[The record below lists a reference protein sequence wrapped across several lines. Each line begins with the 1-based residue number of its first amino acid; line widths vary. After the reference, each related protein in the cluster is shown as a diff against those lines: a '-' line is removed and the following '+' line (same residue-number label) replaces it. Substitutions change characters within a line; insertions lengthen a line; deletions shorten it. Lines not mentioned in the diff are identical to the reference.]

1 MSTITATSG
10 TAISTPTTAPR
21 PQGTPWLVWANLIAS
36 VCIATGLYW
45 DISWHETI
53 GRDSFW
59 TPAHLLIQFGALLG
73 AFGSAWVIM
82 RTTFGGDSEARANSV
97 NVLGFRAPL
106 GAFIAAWGGGAMLTS
121 APFDNWWHEAY
132 GLDVKIISPPHML
145 LALGI
150 AGIMWGGAILA
161 VSYLNRATGEQRT
174 RLQRILLFIGGFII
188 VQGMTLKLEYT
199 NRVLLHSAISYMV
212 IGIGTLLLL
221 EGLAR
226 VSGHRW
232 ARTIMT
238 GVYSAFVLILMWV
251 LPLFPAQPKL
261 GPVYQDITHMVPL
274 SFPLLLIVPAF
285 ALDLVWPLL
294 GEPQV
299 WSKLSRLVIGG
310 FAIVL
315 AAPLIW
321 MNLLWHFLWNL
332 LLTRQKQEDWSKRL
346 QEVWT
351 KWRQEAWNK
360 WLQAA
365 FAGILFLAILIVVE
379 WPFATFLM
387 SSMARNRF
395 FATTDFPYFA
405 LPTSPTVRHIFVS
418 WERSPAE
425 FWRNMAFGF
434 LFSIASMWAGI
445 YWGGWLKK
453 VRR

>member
-1 MSTITATSG
+1 MTETS
-10 TAISTPTTAPR
+10 STPR
-21 PQGTPWLVWANLIAS
+21 SQGIPWLVWANVIAS

-73 AFGSAWVIM
+73 AFGSAWMIM
-82 RTTFGGDSEARANSV
+82 RTTFAGDAEARSGSV
-97 NVLGFRAPL
+97 NVLGFRGPL

-161 VSYLNRATGEQRT
+161 VSYLNRAAGEQRVK
-174 RLQRILLFIGGFII
+174 LQRILLFVGGFII

-199 NRVLLHSAISYMV
+199 NRVLLHSGISYLV

-238 GVYSAFVLILMWV
+238 GVYSAFVLVLMWV

-274 SFPLLLIVPAF
+274 PFPMLLVVPAF
-285 ALDLVWPLL
+285 CLDLLWPLFKDAPRWQWAL
-294 GEPQV
+294 F
-299 WSKLSRLVIGG
+299 GG
-310 FAIVL
+310 VAFMAI
-315 AAPLIW
+315 
-321 MNLLWHFLWNL
+321 F
-332 LLTRQKQEDWSKRL
+332 
-346 QEVWT
+346 
-351 KWRQEAWNK
+351 
-360 WLQAA
+360 
-365 FAGILFLAILIVVE
+365 IVVE

-387 SSMARNRF
+387 SPLARNRL
-395 FATTDFPYFA
+395 FATVDFPYFT
-405 LPTSPTVRHIFVS
+405 LPTSATVRHVFVH
-418 WERSPAE
+418 WEQSPGE
-425 FWRNMAFGF
+425 FWRNMGLGF
-434 LFSIASMWAGI
+434 LFSVASMWIGI
-445 YWGGWLKK
+445 YWGEWLKR

>member
-1 MSTITATSG
+1 MTETSTAS
-10 TAISTPTTAPR
+10 R
-21 PQGTPWLVWANLIAS
+21 PQGTPWLVWASVIAS

-73 AFGSAWVIM
+73 AFGSAWIIM
-82 RTTFGGDSEARANSV
+82 RTTFSSDSEARANSV

-161 VSYLNRATGEQRT
+161 MSYFNRATGQERT

-188 VQGMTLKLEYT
+188 IQGMTLKLEYT

-274 SFPLLLIVPAF
+274 PFPMLLIVPAF
-285 ALDLVWPLL
+285 FLDLTLPLFKDA
-294 GEPQV
+294 PR
-299 WSKLSRLVIGG
+299 WSKLSRFVIGG
-310 FAIVL
+310 FAILV
-315 AAPLIW
+315 AAPLILSDLSW
-321 MNLLWHFLWNL
+321 NVRWNL
-332 LLTRQKQEDWSKRL
+332 FLTRREPEPWRERL
-346 QEVWT
+346 RQARN
-351 KWRQEAWNK
+351 KWLQDGWNK

-365 FAGILFLAILIVVE
+365 FAGIFFLAIFIVVE

-387 SSMARNRF
+387 SPMARNRF

-405 LPTSPTVRHIFVS
+405 LPTSPTVRHVFVR
-418 WERSPAE
+418 WEQSPAE
-425 FWRNMAFGF
+425 FWRNMALGF
-434 LFSIASMWAGI
+434 LFSVASMWAGI
-445 YWGGWLKK
+445 YWGNWLKRL
-453 VRR
+453 RR

>member
-1 MSTITATSG
+1 MTETSTASG
-10 TAISTPTTAPR
+10 
-21 PQGTPWLVWANLIAS
+21 PQGTPWLVWANVIAS
-36 VCIATGLYW
+36 ICIATGLYW

-161 VSYLNRATGEQRT
+161 MSYLNRATGQERT

-188 VQGMTLKLEYT
+188 IQGMTLKLEYT

-274 SFPLLLIVPAF
+274 PFPMLLIVPAF
-285 ALDLVWPLL
+285 ALDLVWPLV

-299 WSKLSRLVIGG
+299 WSKLSRFVIGG
-310 FAIVL
+310 FAIVV
-315 AAPLIW
+315 AAPLILLD
-321 MNLLWHFLWNL
+321 LLWNFLWKPLLNL
-332 LLTRQKQEDWSKRL
+332 LLTRQWPDAWSNWPRWL
-346 QEVWT
+346 QEG
-351 KWRQEAWNK
+351 WNK

-365 FAGILFLAILIVVE
+365 FAGIFFLAILIVVE

-387 SSMARNRF
+387 SPMARNRF
-395 FATTDFPYFA
+395 FATIDFPYFA
-405 LPTSPTVRHIFVS
+405 LPTSPTVRHVFVH
-418 WERSPAE
+418 WEQSPAE
-425 FWRNMAFGF
+425 FWRNMALGF
-434 LFSIASMWAGI
+434 FFSVASMWAGI

>member
-1 MSTITATSG
+1 MSTTISATAHTDTTS
-10 TAISTPTTAPR
+10 SLSR
-21 PQGTPWLVWANLIAS
+21 PQGTPWLVWANVIAS

-82 RTTFGGDSEARANSV
+82 RTTFGRDPEARANSV

-161 VSYLNRATGEQRT
+161 MSYLNRATGQERA

-188 VQGMTLKLEYT
+188 IQGMTLKLEYT

-274 SFPLLLIVPAF
+274 PFPMLLIVPAF
-285 ALDLVWPLL
+285 FLDLMLPLFKDA
-294 GEPQV
+294 PKWQQA
-299 WSKLSRLVIGG
+299 IFGG
-310 FAIVL
+310 VA
-315 AAPLIW
+315 
-321 MNLLWHFLWNL
+321 
-332 LLTRQKQEDWSKRL
+332 
-346 QEVWT
+346 
-351 KWRQEAWNK
+351 
-360 WLQAA
+360 
-365 FAGILFLAILIVVE
+365 FLAIMIAVE

-387 SSMARNRF
+387 SPMARNRF

-405 LPTSPTVRHIFVS
+405 LPTSPTVRHVFVR
-418 WERSPAE
+418 WEQSPAE
-425 FWRNMAFGF
+425 FWRNMALGF
-434 LFSIASMWAGI
+434 LFSVVSMWAGI
-445 YWGGWLKK
+445 YWGNWLKK

>member
-1 MSTITATSG
+1 MAETSTE
-10 TAISTPTTAPR
+10 PR
-21 PQGTPWLVWANLIAS
+21 PQGTPWLVWANVIAS

-59 TPAHLLIQFGALLG
+59 TPAHLVIQFGALLA

-82 RTTFGGDSEARANSV
+82 RTTFGGDTEARRNSV
-97 NVLGFRAPL
+97 NVLGFRGPL

-161 VSYLNRATGEQRT
+161 ASYLNRAEGEQRT
-174 RLQRILLFIGGFII
+174 RLQRMLLFVGGFII
-188 VQGMTLKLEYT
+188 VQAMTLKLEYT
-199 NRVLLHSAISYMV
+199 NRVLLHSGIAYMV
-212 IGIGTLLLL
+212 IGIGTLLML

-226 VSGHRW
+226 ASGHRW

-238 GVYSAFVLILMWV
+238 GVYAAFVLILMWV

-274 SFPLLLIVPAF
+274 PFPILLVVPAF
-285 ALDLVWPLL
+285 FLDLIWPLFKQA
-294 GEPQV
+294 PRWQ
-299 WSKLSRLVIGG
+299 WAIFGG
-310 FAIVL
+310 V
-315 AAPLIW
+315 
-321 MNLLWHFLWNL
+321 
-332 LLTRQKQEDWSKRL
+332 S
-346 QEVWT
+346 
-351 KWRQEAWNK
+351 
-360 WLQAA
+360 
-365 FAGILFLAILIVVE
+365 FLAILIVVE
-379 WPFATFLM
+379 WPFASFLM
-387 SSMARNRF
+387 SPMARNRF

-405 LPTSPTVRHIFVS
+405 LPTSPTVRHVFVH
-418 WERSPAE
+418 WEQSPGE
-425 FWRNMAFGF
+425 FWRNMSLGF
-434 LFSIASMWAGI
+434 LFSVASMWAGI
-445 YWGGWLKK
+445 YWGEWLKK

>member
-1 MSTITATSG
+1 MTETSTASG
-10 TAISTPTTAPR
+10 
-21 PQGTPWLVWANLIAS
+21 PQGTPWLVWANVIAS

-132 GLDVKIISPPHML
+132 GLDVKIISPPHIL

-161 VSYLNRATGEQRT
+161 MSYLNRATGPERT

-274 SFPLLLIVPAF
+274 PFPILLIVPAF
-285 ALDLVWPLL
+285 FLDVMLPFFKDAPE
-294 GEPQV
+294 GQQA
-299 WSKLSRLVIGG
+299 IFGG
-310 FAIVL
+310 VA
-315 AAPLIW
+315 
-321 MNLLWHFLWNL
+321 
-332 LLTRQKQEDWSKRL
+332 
-346 QEVWT
+346 
-351 KWRQEAWNK
+351 
-360 WLQAA
+360 
-365 FAGILFLAILIVVE
+365 FLAIIIAVE

-387 SSMARNRF
+387 SPLARNRF
-395 FATTDFPYFA
+395 FATIDFPYFA
-405 LPTSPTVRHIFVS
+405 LPTSPTVRHVFVR
-418 WERSPAE
+418 WEQSPAE
-425 FWRNMAFGF
+425 FWRNMVLGF
-434 LFSIASMWAGI
+434 LFSVASMWAGI

>member
-10 TAISTPTTAPR
+10 ISTPTTLSRAEA
-21 PQGTPWLVWANLIAS
+21 TPWLVWANVFAS
-36 VCIATGLYW
+36 VSIATGLYW

-59 TPAHLLIQFGALLG
+59 TPAHLLIQFGAVLG

-82 RTTFGGDSEARANSV
+82 RTTFGPDTNASVKDDRRNSV

-161 VSYLNRATGEQRT
+161 ASYMNRATGEQRI
-174 RLQRILLFIGGFII
+174 RLQRIVMFLGGFII

-199 NRVLLHSAISYMV
+199 NRVLLHSGISYMV
-212 IGIGTLLLL
+212 MGIGTLLLL

-226 VSGHRW
+226 VAGHRW
-232 ARTIMT
+232 ARTIMS
-238 GVYSAFVLILMWV
+238 GIYSAFVLILMWV

-274 SFPLLLIVPAF
+274 PFPLLLIVPAF
-285 ALDLVWPLL
+285 FLDLLL
-294 GEPQV
+294 PIFKDAPKWQQAV
-299 WSKLSRLVIGG
+299 FGG
-310 FAIVL
+310 V
-315 AAPLIW
+315 
-321 MNLLWHFLWNL
+321 
-332 LLTRQKQEDWSKRL
+332 T
-346 QEVWT
+346 
-351 KWRQEAWNK
+351 
-360 WLQAA
+360 
-365 FAGILFLAILIVVE
+365 FLAILIVVQ

-387 SSMARNRF
+387 SPMARNRF
-395 FATTDFPYFA
+395 FSTTDFPYFA
-405 LPTSPTVRHIFVS
+405 LPTSPTVNHLFVR
-418 WERSPAE
+418 WEQTPLE
-425 FWRNMAFGF
+425 FWRNMGLGF
-434 LFSIASMWAGI
+434 LFSVMSMWAGI

>member
-1 MSTITATSG
+1 MTETS
-10 TAISTPTTAPR
+10 SAPR
-21 PQGTPWLVWANLIAS
+21 PQGVPWLVWANVIAS

-59 TPAHLLIQFGALLG
+59 TPAHLVIQFGALLA

-82 RTTFGGDSEARANSV
+82 RTTFGGDAEARRESV

-132 GLDVKIISPPHML
+132 GLDVKIISPPHVL

-161 VSYLNRATGEQRT
+161 ASHMNRAEGEERT
-174 RLQRILLFIGGFII
+174 RLQRILLFIGGFVV
-188 VQGMTLKLEYT
+188 VQTMTLKLEYT
-199 NRVLLHSAISYMV
+199 NRVLLHSAISYTV
-212 IGIGTLLLL
+212 ISVGTLLLL

-226 VSGHRW
+226 ASGHRW

-261 GPVYQDITHMVPL
+261 GPVYQEITHMVPL
-274 SFPLLLIVPAF
+274 PFPMLLVVPAF
-285 ALDLVWPLL
+285 FLDLVWPLFK
-294 GEPQV
+294 EAPRWQWAV
-299 WSKLSRLVIGG
+299 FGG
-310 FAIVL
+310 V
-315 AAPLIW
+315 
-321 MNLLWHFLWNL
+321 
-332 LLTRQKQEDWSKRL
+332 
-346 QEVWT
+346 
-351 KWRQEAWNK
+351 
-360 WLQAA
+360 A
-365 FAGILFLAILIVVE
+365 FMTILIAVE

-387 SSMARNRF
+387 SPAARNRF
-395 FATTDFPYFA
+395 FSTVDFPYFA
-405 LPTSPTVRHIFVS
+405 LPSSPTVRHVFVP
-418 WERSPAE
+418 WERSPRE
-425 FWRNMAFGF
+425 FWRNMGIGF
-434 LFSIASMWAGI
+434 LFSIASMWIGI
-445 YWGGWLKK
+445 FWGGWLQK